1 MTTSTASVWESKRTG
16 ETRSVEDAL
25 RKRFRQVDSY
35 RYNSASI
42 RVRVIDPGFTGMSR
56 DERERG
62 VEEEIAKL
70 PEDIQRDI
78 VTVFCFT
85 PEELRQTPK
94 TFREFTLNTE
104 FEDPSPSTL

>member
-1 MTTSTASVWESKRTG
+1 MTTSTTPSWESKRTG

-25 RKRFRQVDSY
+25 RKSFKQVDSY

-42 RVRVIDPGFTGMSR
+42 RVRVIDPVFAGMSR
-56 DERERG
+56 DERERR

-70 PEDIQRDI
+70 AEDTQRDI

-85 PEELRQTPK
+85 QEELRQTPK

-104 FEDPSPSTL
+104 FEDPSPSML